1 MKSEPLIVMVNPMG
15 YGSLSI
21 YDTNLLEGMDSS
33 EVIYITNK
41 DFNEEIEN
49 KVYRLYSYSRYRMGV
64 LKFISYFFNQI
75 QLYFLLKRL
84 RPSVVHFQWY
94 KWPALDLIWLKI
106 FQSMNMRVVHTAHNV
121 LPHNSGNRFLKSY
134 SKIYKKLD
142 AIIVH
147 SKTTREELMT
157 DFGIKGHKIHQIPH
171 GLIEMKVAN
180 PYDSEL
186 KRKELHERFDLA
198 NKLVFGM
205 AGGLSEYK
213 GIDLM
218 LDAWKEGDFDKNEN
232 LVLLLAGSMA
242 PQYKAKAESLA
253 NCKILDEFLPN
264 ADFIGALK
272 AIDYLV
278 LPYRK
283 ISQSGLLLTALNYKI
298 PVIVS
303 PEGGLRDPFELG
315 QFGYVLDSLSTSSI
329 VKSIQEALNK
339 GDAPLSGDWS
349 VLDRH
354 YSWKTIGAKTTALYH
369 AVTSDS

>member
-1 MKSEPLIVMVNPMG
+1 MKPEPPIIMVNPMG

-21 YDTNLLEGMDSS
+21 YDTNLLEGMDSP

-49 KVYRLYSYSRYRMGV
+49 KVYRLYTYSRYRSDV

-75 QLYFLLKRL
+75 QLYFLLRRL
-84 RPSVVHFQWY
+84 RPAVVHFQWY
-94 KWPALDLIWLKI
+94 KWPALDLFWLKV
-106 FQSMNMRVVHTAHNV
+106 FRSMNIKIVHTAHNV
-121 LPHNSGNRFLKSY
+121 LPHNSGNRFLKPY
-134 SKIYKKLD
+134 TKIYKRLD

-147 SKTTREELMT
+147 SKSTKEEIT
-157 DFGIKGHKIHQIPH
+157 SDFGIKGDKIHHIPH

-180 PYDSEL
+180 PTDSEQK
-186 KRKELHERFDLA
+186 KRELHERFGLA
-198 NKLVFGM
+198 NKMVFGM

-218 LDAWKEGDFDKNEN
+218 LDAWKEGGFDKDEN
-232 LVLLLAGSMA
+232 LALLLAGSMR
-242 PQYKAKAESLA
+242 PQYKAKAESIA

-315 QFGYVLDSLSTSSI
+315 QYGYVLDSLSISSI
-329 VKSIQEALNK
+329 VKSIQEAVNQ
-339 GDAPLSGDWS
+339 GDVPLTGDWN
-349 VLDRH
+349 VLDTH
-354 YSWKTIGAKTTALYH
+354 YSWKTIGAKTTALYRCM
-369 AVTSDS
+369 VTAP